1 MHGRRPPRRGGR
13 PSRIWARA
21 VLPLLIAGGA
31 SFPQE
36 ASAQTSTSTL
46 VLSSNS
52 IWENG
57 EVATL
62 SSAPTAAVTASSDA
76 VAGDFTLSTAAT
88 LTFAANATT
97 SADLVTVTAV
107 NNAIH
112 APDKQ
117 VTASGTVA
125 STDGG
130 AISPMAVTLT
140 DDEKLPHVQLVL
152 DPTAI
157 SKEGGVSTATATLSG
172 PSSEATTVTAVPRID
187 LDAAAAD

>member
-1 MHGRRPPRRGGR
+1 MGRRPPRRGGR
-13 PSRIWARA
+13 PSRIRARA
-21 VLPLLIAGGA
+21 VLPLLIAVAGGA

-46 VLSSNS
+46 VLPSNS
-52 IWENG
+52 IRENG
-57 EVATL
+57 GVATL
-62 SSAPTAAVTASSDA
+62 SSAPTAAVTASSGA

-97 SADLVTVTAV
+97 STDLVTVTAV

-130 AISPMAVTLT
+130 VISPMAVTLT

-157 SKEGGVSTATATLSG
+157 SEEGGVSTATLPG